1 VCMGA
6 APPDITIVVPT
17 RNRCAWLMMT
27 LRSVLRQR
35 HVALEVV
42 VVDEASTDDTAA
54 AIAALH
60 DPRIRVIRHDPPK
73 GVSTARNRGAADAR
87 GEWIGFVDDDDVW
100 APDKI
105 ARQIDA
111 ANRLGCEWTY
121 TGSVNITADGYIMS
135 GRPPLG
141 PKDVVAALTRYNAI
155 PGGGSN
161 VILRRSTWG
170 EVGLFETR
178 LHNTEDWE
186 MWLRLAKRGL
196 PALVCHPLVG
206 YRVHSFNS
214 SLDVAEIVRGARL
227 IEAMHQTTV
236 DWGRLHR
243 WMAESCLRRG
253 QRGAAIAEFAR
264 AIACGNIRAVL
275 GDLARMCRRRL
286 PRREVSEPPVA
297 THRDP
302 WISSAAAWLNE
313 LHAEAS
319 GATLPCRGLS
329 RVPGA
334 MAR

>member
-6 APPDITIVVPT
+6 GPPDITIVVPT
-17 RNRCAWLMMT
+17 RNRCAWLMMA

-35 HVALEVV
+35 HVSLEVI

-60 DPRIRVIRHDPPK
+60 DSRVRVIHHDAPT

-87 GEWIGFVDDDDVW
+87 GEWIGFIDDDDVW

-121 TGSVNITADGYIMS
+121 TGSVNITADGRIMS

-141 PKDVVAALTRYNAI
+141 PEDAVAALMHYNAI

-161 VILRRSTWG
+161 VILQRRTWG

-196 PALVCHPLVG
+196 PAFVCEPLVG

-214 SLDVAEIVRGARL
+214 SLNVAEIVRGARL

-264 AIACGNIRAVL
+264 AIAWGDIRAVL
-275 GDLARMCRRRL
+275 GDLAGIYRRRL
-286 PRREVSEPPVA
+286 GRREVSGPPVA
-297 THRDP
+297 TPGDP
-302 WISSAAAWLNE
+302 WISSAATWLNE
-313 LHAEAS
+313 LHAEA
-319 GATLPCRGLS
+319 GGGTLRCHRLS
-329 RVPGA
+329 PVPGA
-334 MAR
+334 MPR